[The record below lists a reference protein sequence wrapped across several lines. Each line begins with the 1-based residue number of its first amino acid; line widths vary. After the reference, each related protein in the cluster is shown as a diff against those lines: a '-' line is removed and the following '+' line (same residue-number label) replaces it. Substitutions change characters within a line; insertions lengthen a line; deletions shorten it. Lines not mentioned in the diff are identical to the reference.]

1 MGKRVKYMQKKTI
14 GMLLAGIV
22 IIGAVGFALFNG
34 GSSKNE
40 TIAIR
45 SATAKKMDVTET
57 LSTTGTL
64 IPNQTE
70 NLIGTGN
77 VTELNVKVGDEVKKD
92 QVLAT
97 YDSGL
102 TLSAGM
108 AGTVTEVNIK
118 SGQSDTSAQQGK
130 AAIVIADL
138 ANLKVQLALSN
149 SEARQVNVDQ
159 KAVISSGGH
168 DYNGKVTEKDPT
180 ATASQTATGGA
191 TLGAVVTFDDKPKEL
206 YAGFSADVTITIAA
220 EKDALAIPIEALTYN
235 DKNEPI
241 VYEVKDN
248 KVHLIKV
255 QTGIQ
260 SDQFIVI
267 KDGLT
272 NGASVVLSPASNL
285 KDGSAVTKE

>member
-1 MGKRVKYMQKKTI
+1 MGKRVKIMQKKTI
-14 GMLLAGIV
+14 GILLAGVVIV
-22 IIGAVGFALFNG
+22 GAIGFALFNG
-34 GSSKNE
+34 ESNKSK
-40 TIAIR
+40 TITVR

-64 IPNQTE
+64 IPNETE
-70 NLIGTGN
+70 NLVGTGN
-77 VTELNVKVGDEVKKD
+77 VTDLNAKVGDTVEKD

-102 TLSAGM
+102 TLKAGI

-118 SGQSDTSAQQGK
+118 TGQPDTAAQQGK
-130 AAIVIADL
+130 ASIVISDL

-149 SEARQVNVDQ
+149 SEARQVKVDQ
-159 KAVISSGGH
+159 KTNISSGGQ
-168 DYNGKVTEKDPT
+168 DYTGKVTEKDPT
-180 ATASQTATGGA
+180 ATISQGTNGAA

-206 YAGFSADVTITIAA
+206 YAGFAADVTITIAT

-241 VYEVKDN
+241 VYEVKDEKAKIT
-248 KVHLIKV
+248 KVE
-255 QTGIQ
+255 TGIQ

-267 KDGLT
+267 KNGITDGDR
-272 NGASVVLSPASNL
+272 VILSPASNL
-285 KDGSAVTKE
+285 KDGSSVTKE